1 MKLNLQYLQMA
12 IDNNA
17 PDVKKVSL
25 YVANILL
32 EQIEH
37 LSKIASDFAQFANI
51 GNSKNQLFN
60 INHTL
65 EHLMTLYSAND
76 EVEVIAKLSPF
87 EILIEADKTQIN
99 RLFTNL
105 LQNAVQAVPEF
116 KKPVI
121 EISSELIGDKVL
133 IKVRDNG
140 EGIPESKIPKIFT
153 PNFTTKS
160 SGTGLGLAMCKGIVE
175 KVNGRIWFETK
186 ENEWTVF
193 YVEMPA
199 VVE

>member
-17 PDVKKVSL
+17 PDVKKISL

-51 GNSKNQLFN
+51 GNSNMQLFN
-60 INHTL
+60 LNHTL
-65 EHLMTLYSAND
+65 ENLITLFSANE
-76 EVEVIAKLSPF
+76 EVTIRADLYPK
-87 EILIEADKTQIN
+87 EILIEADRTQIN

-105 LQNAVQAVPEF
+105 LQNAIQAVPDF
-116 KKPVI
+116 QAAVI
-121 EISSELIGDKVL
+121 DIKSELRGNRVL
-133 IKVRDNG
+133 VTVRDNG
-140 EGIPESKIPKIFT
+140 NGIPESMLGKIFT

-160 SGTGLGLAMCKGIVE
+160 SGTGLGLAMCKGILE
-175 KVNGRIWFETK
+175 KINGKIWFETK
-186 ENEWTVF
+186 ENAWTVF
-193 YVEMPA
+193 YVEIP
-199 VVE
+199 VVMD